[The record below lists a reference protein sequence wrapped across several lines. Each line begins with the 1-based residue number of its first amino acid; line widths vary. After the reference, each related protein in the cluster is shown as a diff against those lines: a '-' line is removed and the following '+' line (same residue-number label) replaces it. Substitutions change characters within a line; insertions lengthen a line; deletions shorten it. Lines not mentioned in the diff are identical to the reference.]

1 MNAGF
6 LKFTEIS
13 ASFLIRPFLIIGYC
27 VYVSFKMQKASLSL
41 EANPLEIHV
50 HDFFTIEVRQ
60 SPNVSDGATTPN
72 EELPTEKTPVQ
83 PIYPVSDDSC
93 TNCW

>member
-1 MNAGF
+1 
-6 LKFTEIS
+6 
-13 ASFLIRPFLIIGYC
+13 
-27 VYVSFKMQKASLSL
+27 MQKASLSL

-72 EELPTEKTPVQ
+72 EELPTEKHQFSQFIQSAMILVQ
-83 PIYPVSDDSC
+83 IVGDYVM
-93 TNCW
+93 